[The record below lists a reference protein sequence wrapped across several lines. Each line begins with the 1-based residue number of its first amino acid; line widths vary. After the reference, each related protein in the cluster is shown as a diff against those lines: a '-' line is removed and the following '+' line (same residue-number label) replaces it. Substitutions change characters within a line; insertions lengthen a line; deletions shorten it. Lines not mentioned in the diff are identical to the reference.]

1 MKKFFLAAILATMT
15 LASQAQ
21 IQWFSAERPAQRV
34 TKGAYIG
41 VDVSN
46 QSLET
51 SISLLD
57 SRYGAVSPKAKAG
70 FVLGAALDVAIIKSI
85 SIKGALE
92 FSTKACSTSNEYTL
106 DLSSSSAERH
116 WVKMDMT
123 SSWLSLPIVANYH
136 FFINKDMQVQLGLGE
151 YIALGLGGSLK
162 HNYGNEFYDS
172 KNYALNKLSETS
184 NSYSYFSEGRFSRFD
199 YGLVLSAAFQWNNLI
214 GNIQYRHGFQNLVN
228 NTSVNGDGIRFS
240 PVLNANSK
248 MRTWYFTVGWMF

>member
-123 SSWLSLPIVANYH
+123 SSWLSLPVVANYH

-162 HNYGNEFYDS
+162 H
-172 KNYALNKLSETS
+172 NYALNKLSETS

-199 YGLVLSAAFQWNNLI
+199 YGLVLSAAFQWKNLI